1 MVKQQQ
7 KTVQGNDRG
16 KEVSERAKKTRD
28 SVRKAKT
35 EVKETRKIMKSGKIQ
50 TVIVGAFLVP
60 VLFIIGLGVVSYHK
74 ASTTIIEKYKES
86 SISAISAEGMY
97 LKLLCETVTSKAAE
111 IIMDSDT
118 ASYYER
124 YYDNVDSRS
133 LDHFRSTKQ
142 NLIHVAASVSY
153 LHSYHIVAEKG
164 TQVTSISK
172 TYPADA
178 YAALLAS
185 DEGQRIMG
193 GSKRNMWLGTH
204 SYLDEI
210 FDISTEEYGLVFY
223 QRFLRANAFLILD
236 INMQTIETALT
247 GTSFGENSYKA
258 IVTADNRE
266 IIYKEFKA
274 QDGTGTVQQRVEE
287 SIFAGTDFYQES
299 LQAGETGSR
308 EVTYNGDKYLYI
320 YSPVGDT
327 GIMLCG
333 LIPYSNIAA
342 DAMDIRNMTVIFV
355 ILAAIIAMVVGS
367 AIAISISKTLKVTI
381 RSLDRVAEGDLTVGF
396 KTKRKDEFRL
406 LNDSLNHMLSGVR
419 GLMTEVNSFGAT
431 VNDLAGGVAETAEN
445 INTSMKDISN
455 AVDEVS
461 KGVVTQATE
470 TESSN
475 RRMSDFSEQIGHVC
489 DQAENMGGVAD
500 KAISAVNKGKVI
512 IEDLHSQSELTVRFT
527 KELSQDIVNVKAQSN
542 EIESIIN
549 TINEIAEQT
558 NLLSLN
564 ASIEAARAGENGR
577 GFSVVADE
585 IRKLADQSMQAGNQV
600 KDIVENIRMTTNQ
613 TTDSA
618 KKTEEFIYKQ
628 AGSLEETIEVFGS
641 INNCVGE
648 LVSGLQKM
656 AANMKNIGKEK
667 DEVQDSIRNIS
678 AVSEE
683 AAAATEQVTV
693 TVGNQVDSIA
703 YLSQKAEQLATQVHA
718 LEEAMSQFQV

>member
-1 MVKQQQ
+1 MKRQQ
-7 KTVQGNDRG
+7 KTAQGNERG
-16 KEVSERAKKTRD
+16 KEIRKRAESAKD
-28 SVRKAKT
+28 SIRKAGT
-35 EVKETRKIMKSGKIQ
+35 EVKETKSIMKSGKIQ

-60 VLFIIGLGVVSYHK
+60 VLFIVGLGIISYRK
-74 ASTTIIEKYKES
+74 ASGTIIEKYKES

-97 LKLLCETVTSKAAE
+97 LKLLCETVSSKAAE

-124 YYDNVDSRS
+124 YYDNADSKS
-133 LDHFRSTKQ
+133 LDCFRSVKQ

-153 LHSYHIVAEKG
+153 LNSYNILAEKG
-164 TQVTSISK
+164 TQVTSASK
-172 TYPADA
+172 TFPSDS
-178 YAALLAS
+178 YASFLES
-185 DEGQRIMG
+185 EEGQLLMSDNNRTL
-193 GSKRNMWLGTH
+193 WLGNH
-204 SYLDEI
+204 AYIDEI
-210 FDISTEEYGLVFY
+210 FGMSGEEYGLVYY
-223 QRFLRANAFLILD
+223 QRFLRANAVLVLD
-236 INMQTIETALT
+236 INMDTIQTALT
-247 GTSFGENSYKA
+247 GTSFGKDSYKA
-258 IVTADNRE
+258 VITPDNRE
-266 IIYKEFKA
+266 IVYKETDTE
-274 QDGTGTVQQRVEE
+274 DGTIHQKVEE
-287 SIFAGTDFYQES
+287 SIFAGTDFYKES
-299 LQAGETGSR
+299 LQAGETGSK
-308 EVTYNGDKYLYI
+308 EVTYKGEKYLYV

-327 GIMLCG
+327 KIMLCS
-333 LIPYSNIAA
+333 LIPYSNIVA
-342 DAMDIRNMTVIFV
+342 DALAIRNTTVIFV

-367 AIAISISKTLKVTI
+367 AIAVSISKTLKVTI
-381 RSLDRVAEGDLTVGF
+381 RSLDRVAEGDLTVSF
-396 KTKRKDEFRL
+396 KTKRRDEFRL

-419 GLMTEVNSFGAT
+419 GLMTEVNGFGAE
-431 VNDLAGGVAETAEN
+431 VNGLAGGVAETAEN
-445 INTSMKDISN
+445 INTSMKDIAN
-455 AVDEVS
+455 AVDDVS

-475 RRMSDFSEQIGHVC
+475 RKMTEFSEQIVLVC
-489 DQAENMGGVAD
+489 DQAESMGSAAD
-500 KAISAVNKGKVI
+500 KAINAVSKGKVI

-527 KELSQDIVNVKAQSN
+527 KELSQNIVNVKAQSD

-585 IRKLADQSMQAGNQV
+585 IRKLADQSMQAGNQI
-600 KDIVENIRMTTNQ
+600 KGIVENIRVTTTR

-618 KKTEEFIYKQ
+618 KRTEEFIYKQ
-628 AGSLEETIEVFGS
+628 AGSLEETIAVFGQ
-641 INNCVGE
+641 INSCVEE
-648 LVSGLQKM
+648 LVGGLQRM
-656 AANMKNIGKEK
+656 ADNMKAIGEEK

-693 TVGNQVDSIA
+693 TVGNQADSIA